1 MGARGNRTVIGAVIY
16 EEPVLLTGL
25 NPLLEQ
31 AAANGCY
38 NGDQLDIEKLV
49 EYVSNSN
56 PTEPLR
62 LEYAVMEP
70 ATSGSLTY
78 EAGVWIIKVNK
89 YHNVRRQRFTIAHEL
104 GHYMMH
110 RNKSEAFTDEIFF
123 RSEKKDVIEYR
134 ANEFASLLLMPEDRV
149 RKAIAEGDRNLGKLS
164 ERFNVSSAAMKVRV
178 QELGYKLKQN
188 E

>member
-1 MGARGNRTVIGAVIY
+1 MGARGSRTVTNAVVY

-25 NPLLEQ
+25 KSLLEQ
-31 AAANGCY
+31 AEANGCF
-38 NGDQLDIEKLV
+38 NGDQLNIEKVV
-49 EYVSNSN
+49 EYVSRSN

-62 LEYAVMEP
+62 LEYTVMEP

-78 EAGVWIIKVNK
+78 KDGVWVIKVNK
-89 YHNVRRQRFTIAHEL
+89 NQNIRRQRFTVAHEL

-110 RNKSEAFTDEIFF
+110 RNKSEAFTDEVFF
-123 RSEKKDVIEYR
+123 RAEKKDIIEYR
-134 ANEFASLLLMPEDRV
+134 ANEFASQLLMPEERIK
-149 RKAIAEGDRNLGKLS
+149 KAISEGDRNLGKLA

>member
-1 MGARGNRTVIGAVIY
+1 MGSRGNRTVTKLIAY

-25 NPLLEQ
+25 KPLLEQ
-31 AAANGCY
+31 AEANGCF
-38 NGDQLDIEKLV
+38 NGDQLDIEKV
-49 EYVSNSN
+49 VNYVSSTN

-70 ATSGSLTY
+70 ATSGSLMFND
-78 EAGVWIIKVNK
+78 GVWVIRVNK
-89 YHNVRRQRFTIAHEL
+89 NQNIRRQRFTVAHEL

-110 RNKSEAFTDEIFF
+110 RNKSESFTDEVFF
-123 RSEKKDVIEYR
+123 RTEKKDAIEYR
-134 ANEFASLLLMPEDRV
+134 ANEFASQLLMPEERV
-149 RKAIAEGDRNLGKLS
+149 RRAIAGGDRNLGKLS
-164 ERFNVSSAAMKVRV
+164 ERFNVSSAAMKARV